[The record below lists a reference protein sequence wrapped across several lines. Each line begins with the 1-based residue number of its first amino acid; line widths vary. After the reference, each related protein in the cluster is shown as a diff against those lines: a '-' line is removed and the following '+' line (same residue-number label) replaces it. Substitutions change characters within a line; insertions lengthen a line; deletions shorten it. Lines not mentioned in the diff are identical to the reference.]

1 MSATHCPNG
10 HRWDSPHAGPA
21 CPHCS
26 PDPPWAN
33 ISPAERKLLEQ
44 HCTAK
49 QIEAFR
55 LYRAG
60 LGLRVIALALGV
72 SREAVR
78 DRLRAA
84 ELKLDRLRKAS

>member
-10 HRWDSPHAGPA
+10 HRWDSHHAGPP

-33 ISPAERKLLEQ
+33 ITPQERTLLER
-44 HCTAK
+44 HCTPK

-55 LYRAG
+55 LHRAG

-78 DRLRAA
+78 DRIRAA
-84 ELKLDRLRKAS
+84 ETNLNQRRETA